1 MWSKLPVKLAAF
13 ITKVMCYSEYSR
25 FQRSLVRPE
34 EAQSELLRKF
44 IRDLACTEY
53 GKHYGVCGDEDYSAF
68 ASKLPIHSY
77 ADMEPWVT
85 QQLVT
90 QQSIITPHSIIHVE
104 PTSGSSGSMKNIPY
118 TQPLLRSFSNMLRVW
133 VYDLLHHRLKLET
146 GRIFISVSPPTD
158 KGGFTD
164 DRAYLSGL
172 MRTIFSLSLVMP
184 PKSDA
189 PNFLHNLALT
199 LLREE
204 KLEVISIWSPS
215 YLLALLEYIFINRDT
230 LVEGLSDSQRN
241 VLLTSP
247 INWKGVWPHLKM
259 LSCWDNALAE
269 PLVGQL
275 QKIFPHVWIQ
285 GKGLLATEAPI
296 TVPLATSRGCLP
308 LLGEVFLE
316 FEAVGGEIKRIHEL
330 QDGQHYQLIITQS
343 AGLTRYRMHD
353 LVEVQ
358 GFYKNTPCLVFIG
371 RSQICDMVG
380 EKLNEIFV
388 RQALLPLFPT
398 VKFLLVPWQNDGQ
411 GYVLLVDDPIS
422 DGLTERAEASLCQA
436 HHYALARH
444 IGQLAPLRV
453 QHIPALSLQL
463 RSFHQQRGMKI
474 GDIKDTVLITNLV
487 QAEQLL
493 TYCSNNQIVEAA

>member
-1 MWSKLPVKLAAF
+1 
-13 ITKVMCYSEYSR
+13 
-25 FQRSLVRPE
+25 
-34 EAQSELLRKF
+34 
-44 IRDLACTEY
+44 
-53 GKHYGVCGDEDYSAF
+53 
-68 ASKLPIHSY
+68 
-77 ADMEPWVT
+77 
-85 QQLVT
+85 
-90 QQSIITPHSIIHVE
+90 
-104 PTSGSSGSMKNIPY
+104 
-118 TQPLLRSFSNMLRVW
+118 
-133 VYDLLHHRLKLET
+133 
-146 GRIFISVSPPTD
+146 
-158 KGGFTD
+158 
-164 DRAYLSGL
+164 